1 MDSFIKKFVVAMVA
15 FGLIAGAILSDRIFS
30 FGLGVYILYSLVPL
44 VLGVLFFAALAEKKA
59 GMLAFCVVAMALFAF
74 LLLIDKSGVSKN
86 HYILSAVGVGLG
98 ALIYFFQ
105 IRD

>member
-15 FGLIAGAILSDRIFS
+15 FALIAGIFLSGEVFNIS
-30 FGLGVYILYSLVPL
+30 IPLYLLYSLVPL

-59 GMLAFCVVAMALFAF
+59 GMLAFCIVAMALFAYF
-74 LLLIDKSGVSKN
+74 LLVKN
-86 HYILSAVGVGLG
+86 SANKNVVILSAVGVGLG